1 LADCER
7 QPGWNLSFAGC
18 GFRSVYYLGALSCL
32 LERVPELVHGAARFS
47 GASSGSLVA
56 SWFSIWSLAG
66 VLVSDLVAIAME
78 ARSLVGGVFSPSF
91 SLQQRA
97 RDSLL
102 RFLPLDAHV
111 HASRRLCVSL
121 TRVHDGK
128 NLRVTDFRSR
138 EELIQ
143 VLLCSCF
150 FPVYC
155 GYIPPTYRGE
165 RYMDG
170 ALSDNQPL
178 SELPNSLLFSP
189 FSGESDICPK
199 ESGFFPVDRCFWQ
212 VLLQMCVNGYKDALR
227 FLVESDQKERGDQEG
242 GDQEREDQEKGH
254 QEKGDQE
261 KGDQEKGDQEGG
273 DQEREDQEGG
283 DQEREDQERGDQ
295 EREDQEGGDQE
306 REDQER
312 GDQEREDQ
320 EREDQERGDQE
331 GGDEERGDEERGDEE
346 SDVLPGAI
354 SGGMVRSSCQFCV

>member
-1 LADCER
+1 MTSMRLRNTRLWTVQTSLDSGQEMRSRGPEPKAGDKEPEPGQVDMRTRGEEPDPGETSQWSRGEQTCHEER
-7 QPGWNLSFAGC
+7 KTRTKSPESGYSPRETRGHGAGPNYSSKTTPTVDPSLPGASGSDPVCAPQVSRSPRNLLEPGWNLSFAGC

-56 SWFSIWSLAG
+56 AALAVNVPLS

-199 ESGFFPVDRCFWQ
+199 ESGFFPVQVCFGN
-212 VLLQMCVNGYKDALR
+212 VSIEVNTGNLHR
-227 FLVESDQKERGDQEG
+227 VWTSFLPQ
-242 GDQEREDQEKGH
+242 
-254 QEKGDQE
+254 
-261 KGDQEKGDQEGG
+261 
-273 DQEREDQEGG
+273 
-283 DQEREDQERGDQ
+283 
-295 EREDQEGGDQE
+295 
-306 REDQER
+306 
-312 GDQEREDQ
+312 
-320 EREDQERGDQE
+320 
-331 GGDEERGDEERGDEE
+331 
-346 SDVLPGAI
+346 
-354 SGGMVRSSCQFCV
+354 

>member
-1 LADCER
+1 CAV
-7 QPGWNLSFAGC
+7 PGWNLSFAGC

-56 SWFSIWSLAG
+56 AALA
-66 VLVSDLVAIAME
+66 VNVPLSEFL
-78 ARSLVGGVFSPSF
+78 SNLNPSF

-199 ESGFFPVDRCFWQ
+199 ESGFFPVQ
-212 VLLQMCVNGYKDALR
+212 VR
-227 FLVESDQKERGDQEG
+227 
-242 GDQEREDQEKGH
+242 
-254 QEKGDQE
+254 
-261 KGDQEKGDQEGG
+261 
-273 DQEREDQEGG
+273 
-283 DQEREDQERGDQ
+283 
-295 EREDQEGGDQE
+295 
-306 REDQER
+306 
-312 GDQEREDQ
+312 
-320 EREDQERGDQE
+320 
-331 GGDEERGDEERGDEE
+331 
-346 SDVLPGAI
+346 P
-354 SGGMVRSSCQFCV
+354 